1 GVPRPRPGRGAPARR
16 PDRRRRGRL
25 RPRRRAVGRR
35 GPALHPH
42 PRRWPHPHRPPTADR
57 RGHPRRAAPDP
68 GPGRALGHAPRALPL
83 LPRLGGARPGHRCDR
98 HPGRLLPPG
107 AHVPRPER
115 GRHRLHDRRPRR
127 RPRDPGALRGARH
140 HPRRDGGRGDR
151 RGRRGRDRRSAAGQR
166 GAGAAHCADHRDRDE
181 APTGRARGPR
191 PPGRGAA
198 RRDGDGDRHRKRRRH
213 RGARGVGRRQRR
225 RPQRAGRGL
234 GRRWCARRRSYAR
247 DARDGRRRGGRR
259 GPSRPRRGLTPAAA
273 PPDSCRSRGSAG
285 VSEVQSP
292 PEGGSLVAHRALRR
306 RIPVA
311 NAGLGSIGP
320 RGGGD
325 AHTEG
330 LDDETTGRRSRKSP
344 WQRVG
349 SVLGTATVL
358 LLLVGGYFGYAAF
371 TGPSLEGEVLL
382 HENDTVELGPN
393 GWVAVTE
400 DASWWPWSNDREL
413 VLHNLVTGEETTFP
427 DNPSVGLV
435 LPGGG
440 LLSSSGGIG
449 IHGPAGEQIAYLD
462 GEQIGQGV
470 AGLAGLQAGFPEIA
484 GASETTVA
492 VLVCYAQEREL
503 LSSEASGG
511 HAVMAGF
518 RLSDGERV
526 WAQDT
531 GAGCVGR
538 ELYRPPVSALGAI
551 EHVVTYAG

>member
-1 GVPRPRPGRGAPARR
+1 
-16 PDRRRRGRL
+16 
-25 RPRRRAVGRR
+25 
-35 GPALHPH
+35 
-42 PRRWPHPHRPPTADR
+42 
-57 RGHPRRAAPDP
+57 
-68 GPGRALGHAPRALPL
+68 
-83 LPRLGGARPGHRCDR
+83 
-98 HPGRLLPPG
+98 
-107 AHVPRPER
+107 
-115 GRHRLHDRRPRR
+115 
-127 RPRDPGALRGARH
+127 
-140 HPRRDGGRGDR
+140 PRRDGGRGDR

-330 LDDETTGRRSRKSP
+330 MDDETTGRRSRKSP

-358 LLLVGGYFGYAAF
+358 LLLVGGYFGYAAS
-371 TGPSLEGEVLL
+371 TGPCLEGEVLL
-382 HENDTVELGPN
+382 QENDTVELGPN

-413 VLHNLVTGEETTFP
+413 VLHNLVTGEETSFP

-435 LPGGG
+435 LPGGRSEEHTSELQSRFDLVCR
-440 LLSSSGGIG
+440 LLPEKKKTLCAFCSTKNTVMPSVRIVSITSRIWALIRGAKPNVGSSSNNKRR
-449 IHGPAGEQIAYLD
+449 
-462 GEQIGQGV
+462 
-470 AGLAGLQAGFPEIA
+470 LASKARPL
-484 GASETTVA
+484 ASM
-492 VLVCYAQEREL
+492 C
-503 LSSEASGG
+503 
-511 HAVMAGF
+511 
-518 RLSDGERV
+518 
-526 WAQDT
+526 
-531 GAGCVGR
+531 C
-538 ELYRPPVSALGAI
+538 P
-551 EHVVTYAG
+551 